1 MTLNELKRKYK
12 DVPNE
17 LKIMKRWVCFKVEGT
32 NDGKTTKRPYNAL
45 SGALARVND
54 ELTWCNFNMALTGCI
69 KYQCD
74 GIGFILGNGIF
85 GIDLDNHPD
94 KNGELSMNEEEFQQL
109 IDEFVNTLDSYSERS
124 QSGLGVHIICQGKLP
139 KGGRRKGS
147 VEMYDN
153 GRFFAFTGNAIHN
166 VPINF
171 REEEVV
177 PLWEKYVKNNNV
189 NDQDTAR
196 RVHIPEAL
204 RLSDEEI
211 IDIAL
216 NSEKGNIFYKYYHDG
231 DISMNGH
238 DQSSAD
244 MSFCNML
251 AFWCNGDK
259 EQMDRIFRNSALMRE
274 KWDQYRGDRTYGEIT
289 IDSACRNVPN
299 GYVSSKPM
307 FSVQNKKIP
316 DKVEKTDPNITE
328 FGTLLNLDENG
339 EPIFRIK
346 KIFKSYSYT
355 DTGNAERF
363 YDYFGELFK
372 YNVTDKCFMF
382 WTGKTWIK
390 DYEAAITRKY
400 ATKLIDILRVEEY
413 NLYSEMVKVR
423 NEGKKDEADD
433 INKILE
439 ACRKNTARVA
449 NKAGKDA
456 LIFEFKTLKDI
467 PVESKVF
474 NTDDY
479 LLNTESGIVNLKSG
493 EILPYDPKKLISK
506 NTGVKVSY
514 DEPKVWL
521 KFLYSVFD
529 NGNEKQTNEL
539 IESMQTCLGY
549 SLSGSTREQV
559 MFLLYGGGSNGKS
572 TLTEQIAHIMG
583 DYADNI
589 ASNNL
594 MQQKNTNN
602 SAVYSIAK
610 LQTVRFV
617 ETGETDDGGRL
628 AEAQLKILTGG
639 DSISAQFKFGNE
651 FSFKPKFKIWM
662 STNNKPIIRGT
673 DFGIWRRLVP
683 FAFKNSFTGD
693 KKDKNLPDKLRAE
706 APQILGWCIQGY
718 LKYQE
723 KNDLALTEMQRG
735 WLEEYKTQMDV
746 ITQFIL
752 KECVMSETSS
762 VECKELYSKYKEWSK
777 DNTEFTIKESKF
789 SSELK
794 KKGVTIE
801 KNSLGKTFYKG
812 IRINGTITIR
822 NKESIG

>member
-1 MTLNELKRKYK
+1 MTLSELKRKYK

-54 ELTWCNFNMALTGCI
+54 ELTWSTFNIALTGCI

-94 KNGELSMNEEEFQQL
+94 KNGKLSMNDEEFQTL
-109 IDEFVNTLDSYSERS
+109 VDEFVNTLDSYSERS

-139 KGGRRKGS
+139 EGGRRKGS

-166 VPINF
+166 VPINS
-171 REEEVV
+171 REKEVI
-177 PLWEKYVKNNNV
+177 PLWEKYVKNNNK
-189 NDQDTAR
+189 NDQDSVR
-196 RVHIPEAL
+196 RINIPEAL

-231 DISMNGH
+231 DISMNGN

-244 MSFCNML
+244 MSFCCML
-251 AFWCNGDK
+251 AFWCNGDE

-274 KWDQYRGDRTYGEIT
+274 KWDQYRGSKTYGEIT
-289 IDSACRNVPN
+289 IDSACSMVPN
-299 GYVSSKPM
+299 GYINSKPI
-307 FSVQNKKIP
+307 FTVQNKTTTKKSEKI
-316 DKVEKTDPNITE
+316 DNNITE

-390 DYEAAITRKY
+390 DYESAITRKY
-400 ATKLIDILRVEEY
+400 ATKLIDILKVEEMKIY
-413 NLYSEMVKVR
+413 NDMVKAR
-423 NEGKKDEADD
+423 NEGKKDEEADL
-433 INKILE
+433 NKILD
-439 ACRKNTARVA
+439 ACRKNTNRVA

-467 PVESKVF
+467 PIESKYF
-474 NTDDY
+474 NCDDY
-479 LLNTESGIVNLKSG
+479 LLNTDSGIVDLNNG
-493 EILPYDPKKLISK
+493 EIMPFDAKKLISK
-506 NTGVKVSY
+506 NTNIKVSFE
-514 DEPKVWL
+514 EPKTWL

-529 NGNEKQTNEL
+529 NGNEQETNEL
-539 IESMQTCLGY
+539 VESIQTCLGY
-549 SLSGSTREQV
+549 SLSGSTKEQV

-572 TLTEQIAHIMG
+572 TLTEQIAYIMG

-594 MQQKNTNN
+594 MQQKTASN
-602 SAVYSIAK
+602 SAIYSIAK

-706 APQILGWCIQGY
+706 GPQILGWCIKGF
-718 LKYQE
+718 LKYRQ
-723 KNDLALTEMQRG
+723 KNDLALTEMQRR

-746 ITQFIL
+746 ITQFII
-752 KECVMSETSS
+752 KECVMNDNSM

-794 KKGVTIE
+794 KKGILVE
-801 KNSLGKTFYKG
+801 KNSLGKTYYRG

-822 NKESIG
+822 NKVVE

>member
-1 MTLNELKRKYK
+1 MTLSELKRKYK

-54 ELTWCNFNMALTGCI
+54 ELTWSTFNIALTGCI

-94 KNGELSMNEEEFQQL
+94 KNGKLSMNDEEFQAL
-109 IDEFVNTLDSYSERS
+109 VDEFVNTLDSYSERS

-139 KGGRRKGS
+139 EGGRRKGS

-166 VPINF
+166 VPINS
-171 REEEVV
+171 REKEVV
-177 PLWEKYVKNNNV
+177 PLWEKYVKNNNK
-189 NDQDTAR
+189 NDQDSVR
-196 RVHIPEAL
+196 RINIPEAL

-231 DISMNGH
+231 DISMNGN

-244 MSFCNML
+244 MSFCCML

-274 KWDQYRGDRTYGEIT
+274 KWDQYRGSKTYGEIT
-289 IDSACRNVPN
+289 IDSACSMVPN
-299 GYVSSKPM
+299 GYINSKPI
-307 FSVQNKKIP
+307 FTVQNKTTTKKSEKI
-316 DKVEKTDPNITE
+316 DNNITE

-390 DYEAAITRKY
+390 DHESAITRKY
-400 ATKLIDILRVEEY
+400 ATKLIDILKVEEMKIY
-413 NLYSEMVKVR
+413 NDMVKAR
-423 NEGKKDEADD
+423 NEGKKDEEADL
-433 INKILE
+433 NKILE
-439 ACRKNTARVA
+439 ACRKNTNRVA

-467 PVESKVF
+467 PIESKCF
-474 NTDDY
+474 NCDDY
-479 LLNTESGIVNLKSG
+479 LLNTDSGIVDLNNG
-493 EILPYDPKKLISK
+493 EIMPFDAKKLISK
-506 NTGVKVSY
+506 NTNIKVSFE
-514 DEPKVWL
+514 EPKTWL

-529 NGNEKQTNEL
+529 NGNEQETNEL
-539 IESMQTCLGY
+539 VESIQTCLGY
-549 SLSGSTREQV
+549 SLSGSTKEQV

-572 TLTEQIAHIMG
+572 TLTEQIAYIMG

-594 MQQKNTNN
+594 MQQKTASN
-602 SAVYSIAK
+602 SAIYSIAK

-706 APQILGWCIQGY
+706 GPQILGWCIKGF
-718 LKYQE
+718 LKYQQ
-723 KNDLALTEMQRG
+723 KNDLALTEMQRR

-746 ITQFIL
+746 ITQFII
-752 KECVMSETSS
+752 KECVMNDNSM

-794 KKGVTIE
+794 KKGIVVE
-801 KNSLGKTFYKG
+801 KNSLGKTYYRG

-822 NKESIG
+822 NKVVE